1 MFPLQPGTGRFIP
14 VNSVNQV
21 TAGPTSSSLSQARD
35 MSPNKWHA
43 SAINLPRNQG
53 TVVQAKSMTLRGRSW
68 FLPFSI
74 QAPVGLLQLSA
85 LQTGESLVVL
95 WPSPAVILKCG
106 CSELWAK
113 EAVLACPY
121 RDLFRSLCCRNL
133 GIPQVRQATRSFD
146 PVSLIQ
152 FPKH

>member
-35 MSPNKWHA
+35 MSPNKWHS
-43 SAINLPRNQG
+43 SAINLPRNL
-53 TVVQAKSMTLRGRSW
+53 AARSMTLGGRSW
-68 FLPFSI
+68 FLPFLV

-85 LQTGESLVVL
+85 VQTGESLVPLLFFGLL
-95 WPSPAVILKCG
+95 WLWYWSAVAPSYEQRKQSLLAPTEISFAHCVAEILAFHK
-106 CSELWAK
+106 SDK
-113 EAVLACPY
+113 
-121 RDLFRSLCCRNL
+121 
-133 GIPQVRQATRSFD
+133 PQEV
-146 PVSLIQ
+146 LIQ